1 MSKICQITGKRLIIG
16 NRVSH
21 SNKKTKRYFSINI
34 SKKRFFLTSEDRWIT
49 LKVSAS
55 GIKTINKV
63 GIEKALKKKK
73 KKNKLKKMKLK
84 KYNPILRKHNIHKEI
99 K

>member
-1 MSKICQITGKRLIIG
+1 MSKICQITGKRLMIG

-21 SNKKTKRYFSINI
+21 SNKKTKRYFSVNI
-34 SKKRFFLTSEDRWIT
+34 SKKRFFLTSENRWIT

-63 GIEKALKKKK
+63 GIEKALNKKF
-73 KKNKLKKMKLK
+73 KNV
-84 KYNPILRKHNIHKEI
+84 
-99 K
+99 